1 MATPLTSEYYGNSNF
16 AVTANKCDPTMR
28 ERKDPDSSDITAF
41 KNSQQSLRN
50 KLATAKINRK
60 EFQRRLKGCSLSTCL
75 GTCCYD
81 GASVDDETAKIVQ
94 QLADDRRS
102 DFTAMGLN
110 LPETVIESSEWN
122 GVVGKKTKSRP
133 FQRPSINDYPA
144 HFNKTACVFL
154 LKDGRCGLQIL
165 SEADGKHRWYYKP
178 FTCWLHPIKLSK
190 DAIRLYDETSDPN
203 ILPKYP
209 GFVIRAFC
217 GRTEECGRPAAE
229 VLAEELDF
237 LGKLL
242 DRDLLSEVQSATSK
256 RRDKKAENPG

>member
-1 MATPLTSEYYGNSNF
+1 MQKRNDADTDDL
-16 AVTANKCDPTMR
+16 
-28 ERKDPDSSDITAF
+28 TAF
-41 KNSQQSLRN
+41 KDSQESLRA
-50 KLATAKINRK
+50 KLASAEINPE
-60 EFQRRLKGCSLSTCL
+60 EFQRKLTRCSLSTCL

-81 GASVDDETAKIVQ
+81 GASVDAETANVIQKLVDQ
-94 QLADDRRS
+94 RRT
-102 DFTAMGLN
+102 DFAAMGLD
-110 LPETVIESSEWN
+110 LPNSVIETNEWN

-133 FQRPSINDYPA
+133 FLRPSIRDYPA

-165 SEADGKHRWYYKP
+165 SEADGRHRWYYKP
-178 FTCWLHPIKLSK
+178 FTCWLQPIKLSK

-203 ILPKYP
+203 MLPNYP
-209 GFVIRAFC
+209 GFVIRTFC

-242 DRDLLSEVQSATSK
+242 DRDFLSEVQPTTS
-256 RRDKKAENPG
+256 